1 MVNLTALARD
11 LGQEPAAD
19 VLTLFGGMAD
29 AGQGA
34 GRLMLSYEEAA
45 AAVTAPGER
54 FEIEV
59 VDVDG
64 VPTKVFKH
72 APPSLREVFA
82 TARARGDEIFLVYE
96 DERWTFTEVMRHV
109 DALAALLVDRYGVQ
123 PGDRVAVGMRNY
135 PEWVISFA
143 AITSIGAISV
153 SLNAWWTED
162 ELDYALDGLRRHGA
176 HRRRRARAARPGVGR
191 RGSAAAS
198 CRSAPT
204 RCPHG
209 VDRWEDVR
217 DLDAPM
223 PDVTVTP
230 DMDATILYTSG
241 TTGHPKG
248 AVSTHRAVIHALM
261 GFGCKAA
268 LDKLRRPDDAEPAG
282 QPTFILIVPLFHV
295 TGLRARDAVVLRQ
308 RPEARDDVQVG
319 RRPRPRADRAGA
331 GHQLRRRARPR
342 AGTCSSRRASRTTD
356 TSSLISV
363 GGGGAPGAAR
373 AGEAGGVELQGAA
386 SRASATG

>member
-1 MVNLTALARD
+1 
-11 LGQEPAAD
+11 
-19 VLTLFGGMAD
+19 
-29 AGQGA
+29 
-34 GRLMLSYEEAA
+34 MLSHEEAA

-54 FEIEV
+54 FEIDV

-123 PGDRVAVGMRNY
+123 PGDRVAIGMRNY
-135 PEWVISFA
+135 PEWVISLRRHHVDRRHLGVA
-143 AITSIGAISV
+143 QRVVDRGRARLRAR
-153 SLNAWWTED
+153 
-162 ELDYALDGLRRHGA
+162 GLRRHRA
-176 HRRRRARAARPGVGR
+176 DRRRRAGAARPGVGG
-191 RGSAAAS
+191 RGSAAGS

-204 RCPHG
+204 TVPDG

-248 AVSTHRAVIHALM
+248 AVSTHRAVCTRSWR
-261 GFGCKAA
+261 FGCKAA

-282 QPTFILIVPLFHV
+282 QPDLHPH
-295 TGLRARDAVVLRQ
+295 RAAL
-308 RPEARDDVQVG
+308 
-319 RRPRPRADRAGA
+319 PRDRAA
-331 GHQLRRRARPR
+331 CP
-342 AGTCSSRRASRTTD
+342 
-356 TSSLISV
+356 
-363 GGGGAPGAAR
+363 
-373 AGEAGGVELQGAA
+373 
-386 SRASATG
+386 